1 MTLARPTIL
10 ILTTHTGGGH
20 LNLAQSLK
28 SMLEPHYDVDIV
40 NPQPGLVDDAWYSM
54 VIRHLPLYLEWQYVL
69 TDNVLAALCLQ
80 KMQALLSREQILEL
94 LDRYRPQLVIATHA
108 LLSYATAQAIR
119 RSRKRIPLVFQL
131 TDLGRLHMTWF
142 SEKQAG
148 AYLAPTR
155 EIAAQALERGVDSS
169 RLHLTG
175 RPVRRQFF
183 EASPQERS
191 HTLAALGFDPATF
204 TVFLQ
209 GGADGSASI
218 DRVIASLLNMDMRV
232 QIILAAGNNKCL
244 ASRYSGIER
253 VRALPFTELLAP
265 YMAAADVIAG
275 KAGASFIAEAFT
287 LEKPFLVTSYI
298 AGQESA
304 NLQFIEQHNLGW
316 VCLET
321 GRQRELLA
329 GIARNPSIIAE
340 KLKSIRDYR
349 AWNKEANQGI
359 RPVIDGLLPAYQASV

>member
-1 MTLARPTIL
+1 VKLGVIGAGAVGSAVAIAVCMRGHACELVLLDKDAARAKGVATDLRYGVPLSPLVDVHAGGYDELADADLVIITAGINEKAGGATDRNDPLGRLRLLDANVKVFGDIVPRVTAVAPGATIL
-10 ILTTHTGGGH
+10 ILTTRTGGGH

-28 SMLEPHYDVDIV
+28 SILEPHYDVDIV

-69 TDNVLAALCLQ
+69 TDNALAALCIQ
-80 KMQALLSREQILEL
+80 QTQALLSRKQILEL

-108 LLSYATAQAIR
+108 LLSYATSQAIR

-155 EIAAQALERGVDSS
+155 EIAAQALERGIDSS

-175 RPVRRQFF
+175 RPVRRQFL

-191 HTLAALGFDPATF
+191 HTLTALGFDPATF

-218 DRVIASLLNMDMRV
+218 DRVIARTAPVDADHTVLRV
-232 QIILAAGNNKCL
+232 AEPEAA
-244 ASRYSGIER
+244 R
-253 VRALPFTELLAP
+253 
-265 YMAAADVIAG
+265 
-275 KAGASFIAEAFT
+275 
-287 LEKPFLVTSYI
+287 
-298 AGQESA
+298 
-304 NLQFIEQHNLGW
+304 W
-316 VCLET
+316 
-321 GRQRELLA
+321 
-329 GIARNPSIIAE
+329 
-340 KLKSIRDYR
+340 
-349 AWNKEANQGI
+349 
-359 RPVIDGLLPAYQASV
+359 